1 MTGDSSSPV
10 RGLAP
15 LRLQL
20 LEESQPVNHLPELH
34 TSREKLTR
42 TCFRD
47 ELTVAG
53 VMSRALDWRMKGMP
67 VAPHTRGCRWA
78 RGP

>member
-1 MTGDSSSPV
+1 MTGDSGSPV

-20 LEESQPVNHLPELH
+20 LEESQPVNHLPEFH
-34 TSREKLTR
+34 TSRKKSTR
-42 TCFRD
+42 ICFRG
-47 ELTVAG
+47 ELIVAG
-53 VMSRALDWRMKGMP
+53 VMSSALDWRMKGMP
-67 VAPHTRGCRWA
+67 VAPHTRGCRRA